1 MERSCNAPPAA
12 GARVRWARRIL
23 ALLSTI
29 GALPAAGQGP
39 ARLDLVV
46 AATTDVHGR
55 LRAWDYYA
63 NAADPA
69 HTLAGAATIVD
80 SVRRA
85 NPGRV
90 LLVDGGDLLQGN
102 PLTFVAAK
110 VSQPTVHPVIAA
122 MNVMRYDAAVLG
134 NHEFNYGV
142 PLLRR
147 AVAQAGFP
155 FLAANVHEA
164 AGRTFVA
171 PWTMVER
178 SQPRMGTVRIAI
190 IGATTP
196 GSMVWDADNL
206 RQARLTVS
214 DIVPAVR
221 RAVTEAKGRGAD
233 VVIVLLHSGLS
244 EAATY
249 DTTATGLPSENVAAR
264 VPREIDGID
273 LVVYG
278 HSHRELVDSTING
291 ALLIQP
297 RNWAAT
303 VGIATLTLERA
314 GRLRGGKWRVV
325 TRRGQ
330 SVRVDGHAESPDVLA
345 ATTNT
350 HRATIAWANAP
361 IGRSAVR
368 WRADSARVADSPITD
383 LVNEVQRRASGAQLS
398 AAAAFSLDAGLDSG
412 VITRA
417 MLSKIYPY
425 ENTLRVLRVTGAQ
438 LRAFLEHS
446 ARYYRSLDAN
456 GAVPV
461 GGLIDAAIPGFN
473 FDVVAGADYSIDL
486 RQPVGQRIGPI
497 RVSGREVSA
506 TDTFTLAL
514 NNYRA
519 GGGGG
524 FTMLADAPVVWSREI
539 DIRQLIIDEVTRAAA
554 AGKALDPN
562 DYAARNWSLQPAT
575 AIAAAYAEQNRG
587 RAAESGGR
595 PPSRELSA
603 RPTAHQW
610 HLGLRF
616 AKLLHD

>member
-303 VGIATLTLERA
+303 VGLATLTLERA

-325 TRRGQ
+325 ARRGQ
-330 SVRVDGHAESPDVLA
+330 TVRVDGHAESPDVLA

-361 IGRSAVR
+361 IGRTAVR

-398 AAAAFSLDAGLDSG
+398 AAAAFSLDAGLDTG

-473 FDVVAGADYSIDL
+473 FDVVAGADYNIDL

-524 FTMLADAPVVWSREI
+524 FTMLAGAPVVWSREI